1 MLLFVD
7 IVVERPDERSIITY
21 VVTYYHYFSKM
32 KAIAVE
38 GKRIGKVKKNACD
51 HGVDNIIV
59 IFLFILLSLLS
70 ARVQFSI
77 PFVSSDMTA
86 YTSFMTKRVLNK

>member
-38 GKRIGKVKKNACD
+38 GKRIGKVKKC
-51 HGVDNIIV
+51 
-59 IFLFILLSLLS
+59 
-70 ARVQFSI
+70 
-77 PFVSSDMTA
+77 M
-86 YTSFMTKRVLNK
+86 